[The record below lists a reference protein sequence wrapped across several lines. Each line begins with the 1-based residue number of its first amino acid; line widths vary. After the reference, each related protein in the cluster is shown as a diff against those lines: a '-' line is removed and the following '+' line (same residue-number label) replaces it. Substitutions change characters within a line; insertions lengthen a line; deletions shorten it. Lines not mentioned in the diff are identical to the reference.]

1 MVRLMG
7 RDWKGGRG
15 VLEREGEAPV
25 LSGRELSLSV
35 CSHTVEINLPSGSE
49 LWNKEQRKRKLARW
63 EEKRHTPREDGGT
76 RQPQGKEGRQAVVDL
91 GGAV

>member
-1 MVRLMG
+1 M
-7 RDWKGGRG
+7 
-15 VLEREGEAPV
+15 

-49 LWNKEQRKRKLARW
+49 LWNKEQRERKLARW
-63 EEKRHTPREDGGT
+63 EEKRHTSREDGGT
-76 RQPQGKEGRQAVVDL
+76 RQPQGKEGRQAGVDL